1 MYAVKGNNNGTFEDA
16 RALEQEGE
24 LKDAVAIYEKL
35 HKRSPNNMKIIQRL
49 MIIYRKLKNV
59 NKELHYINAA
69 IKINE
74 QYYAAKN
81 KLSSKAGSIS
91 RQLNQL
97 LGYTKGNA
105 VFKSDDVLKL
115 QMRRTKLLSKK
126 KGS

>member
-1 MYAVKGNNNGTFEDA
+1 MYAVKGNNNGTFDDA
-16 RALEQEGE
+16 RALEIEGG
-24 LKDAVAIYEKL
+24 LKDAATIYEKL
-35 HKRSPNNMKIIQRL
+35 HKISPDNIKIVQRL
-49 MIIYRKLKNV
+49 MIIYRKLKNT

-81 KLSSKAGSIS
+81 KLSTKAGNIS

-115 QMRRTKLLSKK
+115 QMRKQKLLNKK
-126 KGS
+126 KV